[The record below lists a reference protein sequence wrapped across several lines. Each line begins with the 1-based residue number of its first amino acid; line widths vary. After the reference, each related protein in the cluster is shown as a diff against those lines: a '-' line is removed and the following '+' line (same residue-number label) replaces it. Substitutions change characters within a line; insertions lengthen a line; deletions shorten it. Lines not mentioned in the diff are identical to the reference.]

1 MNDIIKISAEIH
13 MTLLEEL
20 ARNHL
25 HFAFNINTTILEEM
39 YKECVEKA
47 MKRYWKK
54 TKSIVE

>member
-1 MNDIIKISAEIH
+1 